1 MIGTRTK
8 TRRSGRIGRP
18 SRPTARPA
26 TRWPSWRELARRES
40 ARADQ
45 SRGVRFSA
53 RRLTLYVIAAAL
65 LFLAYVWHVY
75 ATREALQ
82 EVQRLRREHL
92 QLVLT
97 YNRLKGEFDRAT
109 SPAVIYERAR
119 ALGLEEGFTYGP
131 VVVRVQP

>member
-8 TRRSGRIGRP
+8 TDRSGRAGRP
-18 SRPTARPA
+18 RRPTARTT

-40 ARADQ
+40 TRADQ
-45 SRGVRFSA
+45 PRGVRFSA
-53 RRLTLYVIAAAL
+53 RRLTLYVVVAAAL
-65 LFLAYVWHVY
+65 FVAYVWHVY

-131 VVVRVQP
+131 VVVHVQP